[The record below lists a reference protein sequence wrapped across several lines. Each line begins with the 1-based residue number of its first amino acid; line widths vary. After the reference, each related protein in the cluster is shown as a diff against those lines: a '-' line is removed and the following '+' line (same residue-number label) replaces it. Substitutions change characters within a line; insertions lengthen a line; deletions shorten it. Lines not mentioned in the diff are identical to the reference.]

1 MAVAQVAN
9 IGSTGVVVSVTIA
22 DGATE
27 SDEIATGGMVVW
39 AVQTSAAWT
48 AATLT
53 FKQGHVAGTRVLVSD
68 GVTAATNYTVQ
79 TTQAQWSPVDP
90 AKGIGAA
97 GFVSIVTSAA
107 QAGGDTLFVLLRYI

>member
-1 MAVAQVAN
+1 MAATKIAN
-9 IGSTGVVVSVTIA
+9 IGAIGEIWSVTIA

-27 SDEIATGGMVVW
+27 TEELATGGMVVW
-39 AVQTSAAWT
+39 GVQTSAAWT
-48 AATLT
+48 AATLS

-97 GFVSIVTSAA
+97 GYVSIVTSAA
-107 QAGGDTLFVLLRYI
+107 QAGGDTLYVLLRYI